1 MQMSTDTTM
10 IEQRARALDEA
21 RRIRLLKAEE
31 INTEKYLKAND
42 VTHKVHEAATW
53 LDEMQSELGQPVKKD
68 DSVCM
73 PWPKTQN
80 SFRFRPGEVTLYAG
94 SNGGG
99 KSMITGQIA
108 LGLIKQRQ
116 SICIA
121 SFEMKP
127 KRTLYRMLRQFA
139 GENIDFPKF
148 TDKAKYIGNLLDRFR
163 RFCDGRLYLYD
174 QQGTTSSQQ
183 VIAMTRYCAM
193 ELGIKHVFIDS
204 LMKCVA
210 GEDDYNA
217 QKYFVDELTAVARD
231 HNIHIHLIHHIR
243 KLQNEEMQPNK
254 NDIKGT
260 GAIAD
265 QVDNVLLMWR
275 NKKKE
280 HKVQAGGTPDDKDPD
295 AMLMCEKQRNGEAED
310 WFSLWYDR
318 ESQQF
323 TEMVNAMPMAFDEGG
338 RF

>member
-1 MQMSTDTTM
+1 MSSM
-10 IEQRARALDEA
+10 VEERAKALDEA
-21 RRIRLLKAEE
+21 RKIRLLKSEDIDTA
-31 INTEKYLKAND
+31 KYLKAND
-42 VTHKVHEAATW
+42 ITHQVHEAGVW
-53 LDEMQSELGQPVKKD
+53 LDEMQEELSSPVKKD
-68 DSVCM
+68 EGVLM
-73 PWPKTQN
+73 PWPKTHN
-80 SFRFRPGEVTLYAG
+80 SFKFRPGEVTLYAG

-99 KSMITGQIA
+99 KSLITGQVA
-108 LGLIKQRQ
+108 LGLVKQRQ

-127 KRTLYRMLRQFA
+127 KRTLYRMLRQFS

-148 TDKAKYIGNLLDRFR
+148 MDKAKYIGGLLDRFR
-163 RFCDGRLYLYD
+163 GFSDGRVYLYD
-174 QQGTTSSQQ
+174 QQGTTNSSQ
-183 VIAMTRYCAM
+183 VIAMARYCAV
-193 ELGIKHVFIDS
+193 ELGVKHVFIDS

-217 QKYFVDELTAVARD
+217 QKSFVDEITAVARD
-231 HNIHIHLIHHIR
+231 HHIHIHLIHHIR
-243 KLQNEEMQPNK
+243 KLQSEEIQPNK

-280 HKVQAGGTPDDKDPD
+280 HKAQAGGSVDDKDPD

-310 WFSLWYDR
+310 WFSLWYDK

-323 TEMVNAMPMAFDEGG
+323 VEMPGAVPMSFDRGG
-338 RF
+338 QF